1 MRART
6 ARGASRCRARGVHK
20 MLQRVAAAQAAMV
33 APTQRIGAFAGG
45 GVARDA
51 EDGVVMSRR
60 RQRRDGEAL
69 VRRAARA
76 GAGLA
81 SEQDRPTR
89 DGGASGGRGGCR
101 EGRPEL
107 GRRCSNRRCGGAARV
122 AWYCHG
128 DGRGARGARSL
139 GARREPAPGS

>member
-6 ARGASRCRARGVHK
+6 ARGASRCRARGGHK
-20 MLQRVAAAQAAMV
+20 MLQRAAAAQAAMV

-76 GAGLA
+76 GVLLA
-81 SEQDRPTR
+81 RHLSIL
-89 DGGASGGRGGCR
+89 GKGAVARSALPKGGGRQ
-101 EGRPEL
+101 
-107 GRRCSNRRCGGAARV
+107 ADA
-122 AWYCHG
+122 
-128 DGRGARGARSL
+128 
-139 GARREPAPGS
+139 